1 MNGNLHLSPKLQLVF
16 LGIVIF
22 ILGLAALAVTFH
34 PFR

>member
-1 MNGNLHLSPKLQLVF
+1 MNGNLKLSPTLQLVF
-16 LGIVIF
+16 LGIVIG